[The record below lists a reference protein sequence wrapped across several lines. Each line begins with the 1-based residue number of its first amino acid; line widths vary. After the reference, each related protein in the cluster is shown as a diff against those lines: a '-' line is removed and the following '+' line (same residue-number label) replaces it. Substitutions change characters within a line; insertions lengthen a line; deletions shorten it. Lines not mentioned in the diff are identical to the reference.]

1 MTRIVFSA
9 VFVAALA
16 ATIAAQSGGTMNN
29 DNHAGKS
36 ANIAKMAADATYTGC
51 LQPGSTPGTFVLSGA
66 HQMMKNSMPDG
77 TKAGDRMTHDTMA
90 MATLPLTAANLI
102 DLSKHVGR
110 KVSVT
115 GASASSGKDAMGKD
129 ESTLTV
135 KTLKVVAAACS

>member
-1 MTRIVFSA
+1 MNRIVFSTL
-9 VFVAALA
+9 FVSALA

-29 DNHAGKS
+29 DNHAGTT
-36 ANIAKMAADATYTGC
+36 ANMARMAADATYTGC

-66 HQMMKNSMPDG
+66 HQMVKNSMPDG

-90 MATLPLTAANLI
+90 MATLPLMAKSV

-115 GASASSGKDAMGKD
+115 GSSAPSGKDTMGKD
-129 ESTLTV
+129 ETALTV
-135 KTLKVVAAACS
+135 KTLKVVAASCS

>member
-9 VFVAALA
+9 VFVAALS
-16 ATIAAQSGGTMNN
+16 ATIAGQSGGTMNN

-36 ANIAKMAADATYTGC
+36 SNMNKMAVDATYTGC
-51 LQPGSTPGTFVLSGA
+51 LQPGSTSGTFVLSGA

-77 TKAGDRMTHDTMA
+77 KKAGDRMMHDTMA
-90 MATLPLTAANLI
+90 MATLPLTAKSI

-115 GASASSGKDAMGKD
+115 GSSASSGKDTMGRD

-135 KTLKVVAAACS
+135 KTLKVVAASCS

>member
-29 DNHAGKS
+29 DNHAGMT
-36 ANIAKMAADATYTGC
+36 ANMAKMAAAVTYTGC

-66 HQMMKNSMPDG
+66 HRMMKNSMPDG
-77 TKAGDRMTHDTMA
+77 AKAGDRMTHDTMA
-90 MATLPLTAANLI
+90 MTNLPLMAKSI

-110 KVSVT
+110 KVSVI
-115 GASASSGKDAMGKD
+115 GSSQSSGKDAMGKD

-135 KTLKVVAAACS
+135 KTLKVVAASCS

>member
-1 MTRIVFSA
+1 MVFST
-9 VFVAALA
+9 VFVTALA

-29 DNHAGKS
+29 DNHAGKT
-36 ANIAKMAADATYTGC
+36 ANMAKMAADATYTGC
-51 LQPGSTPGTFVLSGA
+51 LQPGSTPGTFVLGGA

-90 MATLPLTAANLI
+90 MTTLSLMAKSI

-110 KVSVT
+110 KVSVI
-115 GASASSGKDAMGKD
+115 GSLPSGGKDTMGKD

-135 KTLKVVAAACS
+135 TTLKVVATACS

>member
-1 MTRIVFSA
+1 MNRIVFST

-29 DNHAGKS
+29 DNHAGKT
-36 ANIAKMAADATYTGC
+36 ANMANMAADATYTGC
-51 LQPGSTPGTFVLSGA
+51 LQPGSTPGTFVLGGA

-77 TKAGDRMTHDTMA
+77 TKAGDRMMHDTMA
-90 MATLPLTAANLI
+90 MATLPLTAMSI

-110 KVSVT
+110 RVSVT
-115 GASASSGKDAMGKD
+115 GSSASGGKGTMGKD

-135 KTLKVVAAACS
+135 KTLKVVAASCS

>member
-1 MTRIVFSA
+1 MNRIVFST
-9 VFVAALA
+9 VSVAALA

-29 DNHAGKS
+29 DNHAGTT
-36 ANIAKMAADATYTGC
+36 ANMAKMAADATYTGC
-51 LQPGSTPGTFVLSGA
+51 LQPGSTAGTFVLSGA
-66 HQMMKNSMPDG
+66 HQMMKHSMPDG

-90 MATLPLTAANLI
+90 MATLPLTAKLI

-115 GASASSGKDAMGKD
+115 GSSASSGKDAMSKD

-135 KTLKVVAAACS
+135 KTLKVVAASCS